1 MRVFSSNFGAMT
13 ALRCGYLEG
22 RYCLPNHIHQFPEI
36 VLCLDGSMEL
46 TVDGTERTMQK
57 GDIAVIA
64 PFRSHSFHTQ
74 KYVKRWLAVFSG
86 DFISELISKNG
97 LYGIG
102 EDFVFH
108 ASPELLNYI
117 IPKLPDSHEMFFDPS
132 SAEIRSFKTLCFA
145 VYEEYMRKVP
155 LSKETKPNRAL
166 PSILLYINEHYKEN
180 ISLAQIGSALGYS
193 PKYISLCLSK
203 VENFNLFNLINSLRS
218 DYAKTLLLS
227 TDLKMIDIAYECGYT
242 NEKSFYRAFK
252 QVTGMTPGEYKKQKR
267 TVPHP
272 QAPSRG

>member
-1 MRVFSSNFGAMT
+1 
-13 ALRCGYLEG
+13 
-22 RYCLPNHIHQFPEI
+22 
-36 VLCLDGSMEL
+36 
-46 TVDGTERTMQK
+46 
-57 GDIAVIA
+57 
-64 PFRSHSFHTQ
+64 
-74 KYVKRWLAVFSG
+74 
-86 DFISELISKNG
+86 
-97 LYGIG
+97 
-102 EDFVFH
+102 
-108 ASPELLNYI
+108 
-117 IPKLPDSHEMFFDPS
+117 
-132 SAEIRSFKTLCFA
+132 
-145 VYEEYMRKVP
+145 MRKVP
-155 LSKETKPNRAL
+155 LSKDTKPNRAL